1 MKFKEFESKL
11 QKSYHKYFTD
21 SKIIIENNYL
31 GKGFNISCY
40 LINNI
45 DEAINKIINNDMFS
59 ISFEITTSD
68 ANSMLKPKITSLEE
82 MPENLVL
89 NVWRNYYTTKPQNKY
104 CVYSNSYLP
113 FRKQK
118 GTPEKLLNILDEYF
132 AILNKALKEELNNN
146 NIHDNY
152 IAILKEKLI

>member
-1 MKFKEFESKL
+1 MALSIYNLSNLAVTRNATAAMKDLTRK
-11 QKSYHKYFTD
+11 
-21 SKIIIENNYL
+21 NNPIPRI
-31 GKGFNISCY
+31 GRS
-40 LINNI
+40 
-45 DEAINKIINNDMFS
+45 S
-59 ISFEITTSD
+59 
-68 ANSMLKPKITSLEE
+68 
-82 MPENLVL
+82 
-89 NVWRNYYTTKPQNKY
+89 WRNYYTTKPQNKY

-118 GTPEKLLNILDEYF
+118 GTPEKLLNILDAYF

>member
-21 SKIIIENNYL
+21 SKVVIKNNCL
-31 GKGFNISCY
+31 GEGFNISCY

-45 DEAINKIINNDMFS
+45 DEAINKIINNDMFNV
-59 ISFEITTSD
+59 SFEITTPDDGSRF
-68 ANSMLKPKITSLEE
+68 KPKITSLEE

-89 NVWRNYYTTKPQNKY
+89 NVWHKFYITKPENKY
-104 CVYSNSYLP
+104 CVYGNSSLP

-118 GTPEKLLNILDEYF
+118 GTPEKLLNILDKYF

-152 IAILKEKLI
+152 ITILKEKLI